1 MAPQLPETGQ
11 GSVTR
16 IYDFYGSPDA
26 DAKRVSD
33 LIAAAVGVTFERRKS
48 ADRGEYYLANG
59 PAGTEL
65 VVEPNEI
72 EDEEGKFFKQPDYAD
87 SMTLLLAWHTAADE
101 AAAAAVLDDLRERL
115 GRLDGLVFLRR
126 RQSTAA
132 ARGRSP
138 GSNG

>member
-11 GSVTR
+11 GPVTR

-26 DAKRVSD
+26 DTKRVSD
-33 LIAAAVGVTFERRKS
+33 LIAAAAGVTFERRIS

-59 PAGTEL
+59 PAAAEL

-87 SMTLLLAWHTAADE
+87 SMTLLLAWHKAASE
-101 AAAAAVLDDLRERL
+101 ADAAAVLDGLRERL
-115 GRLDGLVFLRR
+115 GPVDGLVFLRR
-126 RQSTAA
+126 RQSTRPSAKRAA
-132 ARGRSP
+132 GSP
-138 GSNG
+138 

>member
-1 MAPQLPETGQ
+1 MTPQLPQTGQ

-26 DAKRVSD
+26 DTKRVSD
-33 LIAAAVGVTFERRKS
+33 LIAAGAGVTFERRKS
-48 ADRGEYYLANG
+48 ADRGEYFLAHD

-87 SMTLLLAWHTAADE
+87 SMTLLLAWHKAASE
-101 AAAAAVLDDLRERL
+101 ADAAAVLDGLRERL
-115 GRLDGLVFLRR
+115 GPVDGLVFLRR
-126 RQSTAA
+126 RQSTRPSAKRAA
-132 ARGRSP
+132 GSP
-138 GSNG
+138 